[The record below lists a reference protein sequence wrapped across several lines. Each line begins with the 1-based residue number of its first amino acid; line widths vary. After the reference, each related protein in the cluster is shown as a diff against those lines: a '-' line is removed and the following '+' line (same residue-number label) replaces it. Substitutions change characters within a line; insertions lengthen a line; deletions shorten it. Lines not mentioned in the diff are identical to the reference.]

1 MARLLIPTIALL
13 SLLALPVQAEK
24 AEEADY
30 GRTGLYVGGYGIVGF
45 TTNGDTGQGF
55 GSSNTE
61 TDGGLN
67 VRLGWRESPSLA
79 YELEMEWIGNTENTD
94 YGTFVWGANAR
105 FYLLDQAIQP
115 YVLMGVNGMTAKAL
129 SNRDTDWAFRHGL
142 GVDFYVTNHI
152 AISAEGTF
160 LWGTGRFWKQYH
172 LTAGLGML
180 YRF

>member
-13 SLLALPVQAEK
+13 SLLALPVQ

-45 TTNGDTGQGF
+45 TTNGDAGQGF
-55 GSSNTE
+55 GSGNTD

-79 YELEMEWIGNTENTD
+79 YELEMEWIGNNKKID
-94 YGTFVWGANAR
+94 YGTFIWGANAR

-115 YVLMGVNGMTAKAL
+115 YVLMGVNGMTARVL
-129 SNRDTDWAFRHGL
+129 SSRDTEWAFRHGI
-142 GVDFYVTNHI
+142 GVDCYLTDNV
-152 AISAEGTF
+152 ALSAEGTF
-160 LWGTGRFWKQYH
+160 VWGTGRFFKQYL
-172 LTAGLGML
+172 LTAGLGVL

>member
-13 SLLALPVQAEK
+13 SLLALPVAAQ
-24 AEEADY
+24 EEDY
-30 GRTGLYVGGYGIVGF
+30 ARTGLYLGGYGAVDF
-45 TTNGDTGQGF
+45 TRNGDTDRGF

-61 TDGGLN
+61 IGGAVN

-79 YELEMEWIGNTENTD
+79 YELEFEWIDNTEDTD
-94 YGTFVWGANAR
+94 YGTLVWGGNAR

-115 YVLMGVNGMTAKAL
+115 YVLMGVHGMTAKAL
-129 SNRDTDWAFRHGL
+129 SNRDTDFAFRHGL
-142 GVDFYVTNHI
+142 GVDFYLTEKI
-152 AISAEGTF
+152 AIGVEGTF

-172 LTAGLGML
+172 LAAGLGVL